1 MIGLLSLI
9 PAVVLLVFAAAILW
23 LAGVAVRG
31 RQHRWLAGIAAVLLA
46 CVLLYPGMQSV
57 TVEYLCRTE
66 GGATVFTSADQWTPP
81 RDETNAWVRRH
92 DERIG
97 PRDWRHF
104 PGPGLAL
111 ESRVSDRALGVTQL
125 TYSWIDLQS
134 SNELA
139 HVISFHSG
147 SMGQS
152 LSSYGRAGCSN
163 TAYAYVERRYTSKAR
178 GSRPEPANP
187 SIERTANGGSRLRAP
202 SPLVAPSAAAHVQR

>member
-1 MIGLLSLI
+1 MIGLLSLV
-9 PAVVLLVFAAAILW
+9 PVVVLLVLAIAILW
-23 LAGVAVRG
+23 LASAAIRS
-31 RQHRWLAGIAAVLLA
+31 RRHRWIAGIAAILLA
-46 CVLLYPGMQSV
+46 GVLLYPGMQSV
-57 TVEYLCRTE
+57 AVEYLCRTE
-66 GGATVFTSADQWTPP
+66 GGATVITSADQWAPP
-81 RDETNAWVRRH
+81 HDETNAWARRL

-134 SNELA
+134 GNELA

-147 SMGQS
+147 PMGQS

-163 TAYAYVERRYTSKAR
+163 TAYAYVERRYVSKAR
-178 GSRPEPANP
+178 GSALEPANP
-187 SIERTANGGSRLRAP
+187 SIERASNEPR
-202 SPLVAPSAAAHVQR
+202 PSAAADGKR